1 MGMKSVDIAVNNQTT
16 INVTLATD
24 DEVLDEVVVVGYG
37 RQKKESV
44 VGAISTVDVANLK
57 MPGSSISNVLAGQ
70 LAGVVAMTRSGEPG
84 KNSAADFYIRGV
96 NQIFAPIKGS
106 PVASLTTPV
115 TVILFFCETAGK
127 ETGPETAF
135 LFTTTWLPFI

>member
-16 INVTLATD
+16 IDVTLATD

-84 KNSAADFYIRGV
+84 KIV
-96 NQIFAPIKGS
+96 LLIFIFVVYLRLK
-106 PVASLTTPV
+106 VVL
-115 TVILFFCETAGK
+115 LH
-127 ETGPETAF
+127 
-135 LFTTTWLPFI
+135 